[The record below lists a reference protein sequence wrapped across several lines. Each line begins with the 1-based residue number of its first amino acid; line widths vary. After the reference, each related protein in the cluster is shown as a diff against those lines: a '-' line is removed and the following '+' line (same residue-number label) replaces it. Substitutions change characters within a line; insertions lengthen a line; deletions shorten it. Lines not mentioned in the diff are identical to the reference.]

1 MTSVFSFLGEKR
13 GNESGGVTCVCV
25 CMIVLVIGHKQRTVV
40 FISIMPMVV
49 HIFLGL
55 QVEDGRTTRDFLQ
68 E

>member
-1 MTSVFSFLGEKR
+1 M
-13 GNESGGVTCVCV
+13 CVCV